1 MTKHLCTILIGAII
15 ATAARSAH
23 ATDFKDIFNNE
34 KIGQIISNI
43 GQTVANATATTKF
56 TVDDLVGTWKYKS
69 PGISFRS
76 ESTLANISGAAA
88 ATAIEEKLAPYYKRS
103 RMTKVTLTVDKSH
116 NFAIKTTYGT
126 FKGTIEKSS
135 QDDMLVFK
143 FNVLGAVPIG
153 HVNAMATKSD
163 NQLNI
168 TFDASRL
175 INILK
180 RLPKVA
186 SNTSFS
192 TVASILDN
200 YHRLSHD
207 TQINVVRIA
216 HQKPARRPHT
226 HTLTLFCRISQE

>member
-1 MTKHLCTILIGAII
+1 MTKHLYTILIGAIL
-15 ATAARSAH
+15 ALTSPTSH
-23 ATDFKDIFNNE
+23 ATDFKDIFNKGNL
-34 KIGQIISNI
+34 GQIISNI
-43 GQTVANATATTKF
+43 GQTVANATATTNF

-69 PGISFRS
+69 PGISFRG
-76 ESTLANISGAAA
+76 ESTLANIGGAAA

-103 RMTKVTLTVDKSH
+103 RMTNVTLTVDKSH
-116 NFAIKTTYGT
+116 NFTIKTTYGT

-143 FNVLGAVPIG
+143 FNILGTVSIG
-153 HVNAMATKSD
+153 HVNAMATKSG

-180 RLPKVA
+180 KLPKVA

-200 YHRLSHD
+200 YDNIYIGFRM
-207 TQINVVRIA
+207 TR
-216 HQKPARRPHT
+216 K
-226 HTLTLFCRISQE
+226 

>member
-1 MTKHLCTILIGAII
+1 
-15 ATAARSAH
+15 
-23 ATDFKDIFNNE
+23 
-34 KIGQIISNI
+34 
-43 GQTVANATATTKF
+43 
-56 TVDDLVGTWKYKS
+56 
-69 PGISFRS
+69 
-76 ESTLANISGAAA
+76 
-88 ATAIEEKLAPYYKRS
+88 
-103 RMTKVTLTVDKSH
+103 MTKVTLTVDKSH

-180 RLPKVA
+180 KLPKVKDLNAEYSALLA

-200 YHRLSHD
+200 YDNIYIGFRM
-207 TQINVVRIA
+207 TR
-216 HQKPARRPHT
+216 K
-226 HTLTLFCRISQE
+226 

>member
-23 ATDFKDIFNNE
+23 ATDFKDIFTNE
-34 KIGQIISNI
+34 KLGQIISNI

-200 YHRLSHD
+200 YDNIYIGFRM
-207 TQINVVRIA
+207 TR
-216 HQKPARRPHT
+216 K
-226 HTLTLFCRISQE
+226 

>member
-1 MTKHLCTILIGAII
+1 
-15 ATAARSAH
+15 
-23 ATDFKDIFNNE
+23 
-34 KIGQIISNI
+34 
-43 GQTVANATATTKF
+43 
-56 TVDDLVGTWKYKS
+56 
-69 PGISFRS
+69 
-76 ESTLANISGAAA
+76 
-88 ATAIEEKLAPYYKRS
+88 
-103 RMTKVTLTVDKSH
+103 MTKVSLTVDKSH

-200 YHRLSHD
+200 YDNIYLHRLSHD

-226 HTLTLFCRISQE
+226 HTITLFCRFSQE